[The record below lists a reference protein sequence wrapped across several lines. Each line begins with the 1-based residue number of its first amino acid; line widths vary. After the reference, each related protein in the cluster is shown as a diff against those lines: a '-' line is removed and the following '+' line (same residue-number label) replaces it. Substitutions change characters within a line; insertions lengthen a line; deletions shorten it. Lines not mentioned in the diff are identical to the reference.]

1 MEPSTIVKVDTKT
14 DVQRKGAVMGVENNG
29 STKKFEEALQLLNEA
44 ARDKKDEIQNL
55 MSDKYS
61 SIRDLVRETAAK
73 QKKNIKKVQEGAE
86 EWWDES
92 SEKLGEAATQLDE
105 KVRDNP
111 WPYLGGVAVGAL
123 LLGFILG
130 SSSRNK

>member
-1 MEPSTIVKVDTKT
+1 
-14 DVQRKGAVMGVENNG
+14 MGGENNVN
-29 STKKFEEALQLLNEA
+29 TKKFEEALNLLNEA
-44 ARDKKDEIQNL
+44 AREKKDEIQNL

-73 QKKNIKKVQEGAE
+73 QKKNLKKVQEGAE

-92 SEKLGEAATQLDE
+92 SEKLGEAVSELDG
-105 KVRDNP
+105 KVRENP